1 MPWRDGVD
9 RSDPSLQVH
18 ACPTRLREVQVLHD
32 QLRGLLEDP
41 RFDPPLQPRDIAV
54 LAPDID
60 PYVPHIEAVFGGRAG
75 RPDFIPHALAD
86 ASTLAGDPLAGVFLR
101 LLDLPVSRFGLGDI
115 LDLLASAP
123 VAEATGLDA
132 PAFERLRD
140 WLHAAGARWGLD
152 AGHRAR
158 HGAPPDDAFTWRFAL
173 DRLLLGHAAGDDRL
187 LVLDDGEVLAPWP
200 DLEGGQVE
208 ALGTLVRLLHVLE
221 RHERLLASPATPGQW
236 RERLLGVLAALLP
249 ETPSD
254 AGAARTLARLRELV
268 DAFAESAAQA
278 GFEGRVPPEVVRMH
292 FASLLAESDTRAPL
306 LTGGVSFGRMV
317 PMRLLPFR
325 VICVLGLNDGDYP
338 RRDPA
343 AGLSRLAAELG
354 TSRRRPGDRSLRED
368 DRFLFLQLFAA
379 AGDVFLASY
388 LGADARDGSE
398 REPSVLVAELLDAAA
413 ALHSDPEQARRSLVV
428 RHPLQPFSP
437 AAFGTSEEPRRFSY
451 QQEWQPAAARMD
463 GARQALPRWGDVPPQ
478 DVGDDSIP
486 ATLDVAE
493 LQRFLLDP
501 VATYLQARLG
511 MRLPAQPN
519 SRTTWNRCCC
529 PAADSTGTA
538 CSRQR
543 WTPPSRATPEGSRNA
558 CVRRRCWPPVRCP
571 RCSSPSCCRR
581 PGHMRTCSM
590 HGVATGAKAACKSTW
605 RSMASAS
612 SVAFPAC
619 STGNS
624 HACGWASRAG
634 RR

>member
-1 MPWRDGVD
+1 M
-9 RSDPSLQVH
+9 
-18 ACPTRLREVQVLHD
+18 
-32 QLRGLLEDP
+32 
-41 RFDPPLQPRDIAV
+41 
-54 LAPDID
+54 
-60 PYVPHIEAVFGGRAG
+60 
-75 RPDFIPHALAD
+75 
-86 ASTLAGDPLAGVFLR
+86 
-101 LLDLPVSRFGLGDI
+101 
-115 LDLLASAP
+115 
-123 VAEATGLDA
+123 
-132 PAFERLRD
+132 
-140 WLHAAGARWGLD
+140 
-152 AGHRAR
+152 
-158 HGAPPDDAFTWRFAL
+158 
-173 DRLLLGHAAGDDRL
+173 
-187 LVLDDGEVLAPWP
+187 LDDGEVLAPWP

-511 MRLPAQPN
+511 MRLPAQPELEDDVEPLLLPGGGLDRHRVQQAALDAAIAGDTGGLEERLRAQALLA
-519 SRTTWNRCCC
+519 SGPLPAVQLAELLSQAGAYADLFHAWRGDRCEGSLQVDLEIDGVRILGRIPGVFDRELARLRMGKPSG
-529 PAADSTGTA
+529 PAMIRDGLHWLLANAAGTPCTLVQFHDTGTGA
-538 CSRQR
+538 GMQVRDSCVSADIA
-543 WTPPSRATPEGSRNA
+543 RAALSGLLRLRARGLSQPLPWGPYTGWAYHDAPTGERA
-558 CVRRRCWPPVRCP
+558 
-571 RCSSPSCCRR
+571 
-581 PGHMRTCSM
+581 RT
-590 HGVATGAKAACKSTW
+590 AACDRW
-605 RSMASAS
+605 RGDPAQGRWGEGQGFAHRL
-612 SVAFPAC
+612 VLRGRDPFDDDALFAAFLEANRSILVPLLQGAPA
-619 STGNS
+619 
-624 HACGWASRAG
+624 
-634 RR
+634 